1 MKCSGRDRN
10 SLSPE
15 VYTLILQQIGH
26 TERNKHMMIEDAV
39 STAGNNYCLRDIE
52 IKTCICS
59 GGGIAG
65 KASYRSWH

>member
-39 STAGNNYCLRDIE
+39 STAGNN
-52 IKTCICS
+52 
-59 GGGIAG
+59 
-65 KASYRSWH
+65 